1 MLTVVILS
9 AVTQIV
15 IMASVVILNV
25 VVPAGLTLPSLLG
38 PNVIKLFMVIIY

>member
-9 AVTQIV
+9 AVMQIV
-15 IMASVVILNV
+15 IIVSVVLLNV

-38 PNVIKLFMVIIY
+38 PNVIKLFMAIIY